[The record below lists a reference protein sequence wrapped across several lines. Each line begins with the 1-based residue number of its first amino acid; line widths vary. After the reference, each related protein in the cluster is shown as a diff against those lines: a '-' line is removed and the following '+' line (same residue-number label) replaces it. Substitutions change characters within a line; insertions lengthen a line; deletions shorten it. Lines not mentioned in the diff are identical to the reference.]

1 VPSILVRAGRW
12 CVIVGFIAAVAW
24 SVGPADR
31 DTVGYAS
38 ATTIQGQRTYDSPE
52 EAAIDLGDA
61 LRRED
66 DARTSAI
73 LGPTEE
79 RLVELTGFD
88 RTVRRALGHES
99 LERLMLDYVEER
111 CVFLRL
117 GMSAWELPVPVV
129 RVGSRWLFQLGDDP
143 FCASAG
149 D

>member
-1 VPSILVRAGRW
+1 
-12 CVIVGFIAAVAW
+12 VIVGFIAAVAW
-24 SVGPADR
+24 AVCPVDR

-38 ATTIQGQRTYDSPE
+38 ATTIQGQRTYDSPD
-52 EAAIDLGDA
+52 AAAMDLGDA

-88 RTVRRALGHES
+88 ATVRRVLGHES
-99 LERLMLDYVEER
+99 LERLMLDYVGER

-117 GMSAWELPVPVV
+117 GLSVWELPVPVV
-129 RVGSRWLFQLGDDP
+129 RVGSRWLFRLRDDEP
-143 FCASAG
+143 VCASAG
-149 D
+149 G